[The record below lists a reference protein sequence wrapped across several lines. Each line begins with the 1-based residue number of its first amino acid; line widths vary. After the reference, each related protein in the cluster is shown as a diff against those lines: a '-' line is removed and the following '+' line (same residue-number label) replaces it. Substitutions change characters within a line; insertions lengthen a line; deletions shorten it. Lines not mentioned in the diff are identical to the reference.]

1 MKVMNIIHDS
11 VVDGE
16 GLRTVI
22 FFAGCPH
29 QCVGCHNPE
38 SWKMTNGK
46 DMSVEEIFAEVVSN
60 PLTDVTFSGGE
71 PLIQAKEL
79 VKLAKKIKEHG
90 KNIWVYSGFTYEE
103 ILNARDPYKR
113 KVLKYCDV
121 LVDGRFLI
129 EERDLS
135 LRFKG
140 SRNQRMIQ
148 LNRELII

>member
-1 MKVMNIIHDS
+1 MKVMNILHDS

-29 QCVGCHNPE
+29 QCLGCHNPE

-46 DMSVEEIFAEVVSN
+46 EMSVDEIFREVASN

-71 PLIQAKEL
+71 PLIQAREL
-79 VKLAKKIKEHG
+79 VNLAKRIKEIG

-103 ILNARDPYKR
+103 IVNSKNRYQKELLD
-113 KVLKYCDV
+113 YCDV

-135 LRFKG
+135 LMFKG
-140 SRNQRMIQ
+140 SRNQR
-148 LNRELII
+148 IIYLSDHN